1 MSESFFKSKTLGLF
15 VKTNGVISKHFFAG
29 KGFIVCLHRI
39 LPKKMHDPFWGENSM
54 AVSPEYLE
62 WMIKFVRSE
71 GFEWISVDEVAE
83 RLSRPK
89 SKPFACITLDDGWK
103 DNLTYGFPVFQKH
116 GVPFCIYVANCF
128 PNATSLKWTESLTRL
143 VETGSRISF
152 TYKGKS
158 FLFTLSSQGEKKNA
172 YNQIRLFVLDAGTLE
187 EMNNRIGVIFEGF
200 SSIPLSE
207 ALSWDEVIALAGHEL
222 CTIGAHT
229 MHHVPLA
236 KFSDEDVLYEMRE
249 SKAQLEDRIQKQ
261 VNHFAYPYGSKNECS
276 NREFNLA
283 AKAGFKMAVTGR
295 PANVFS
301 GNINNLMAVPRYA
314 IGEATNEDRLRYIT
328 NGVLHFSLNG
338 FKQIVTD

>member
-1 MSESFFKSKTLGLF
+1 MKSKTLGLF
-15 VKTNGVISKHFFAG
+15 VKTNGAVSRHFFAG

-39 LPKKMHDPFWGENSM
+39 LPKKMHDLFWGENSM

-71 GFEWISVDEVAE
+71 GFEWISIDEVAD
-83 RLSRPK
+83 RLFRPN

-103 DNLTYGFPVFQKH
+103 DNLTYGFPVFQKYA
-116 GVPFCIYVANCF
+116 VPFCIYVANCF
-128 PNATSLKWTESLTRL
+128 PNATSLKWTETLTRL
-143 VETGSRISF
+143 VETGGRVSF
-152 TYKGKS
+152 TYQGKS
-158 FLFTLSSQGEKKNA
+158 FLFTLSSRQDRKNA
-172 YNQIRLFVLDAGTLE
+172 YHRIRLFVLDAATLE
-187 EMNNRIGVIFEGF
+187 EMNNRIEAVFGGF

-207 ALSWDEVIALAGHEL
+207 ALSWGEVTGLAAHEL

-229 MHHVPLA
+229 LHHVPLA
-236 KFSDEDVLYEMRE
+236 KLSETEAFNEMHG
-249 SKAQLEDRIQKQ
+249 SKLELEGKIKEAI
-261 VNHFAYPYGSKNECS
+261 NHFAYPYGSKNECS
-276 NREFNLA
+276 NREFDLA

-301 GNINNLMAVPRYA
+301 GNANHLMAIPRYA
-314 IGEATNEDRLRYIT
+314 IGEATNEERLRYVM